1 MGIDDPTELA
11 AVLEDLATLLARCAL
26 HLKHQ
31 LVTRRDVHSSQGRKL
46 RAIRGAGRR
55 GRPAGAVDF
64 AARQL
69 GLGLALIWWQQTGR
83 RPTRT
88 YSSILGL
95 EKGAYRAFVQLV
107 IDALPRRVLR
117 KHNGRWLDIEY
128 IVRKSATDLA
138 DAQSSSDEF
147 RQRGLLDERPWLD
160 AGSRPTTPALRASN

>member
-1 MGIDDPTELA
+1 MLD
-11 AVLEDLATLLARCAL
+11 DLATLLTRCAL

-31 LVTRRDVHSSQGRKL
+31 LVTRREIHSWQGRKL

-117 KHNGRWLDIEY
+117 KHNGRWLDIDY
-128 IVRKSATDLA
+128 LVRTSATDCAEALG
-138 DAQSSSDEF
+138 SSEES
-147 RQRGLLDERPWLD
+147 RRRGLLEERSWLNTGTRTT
-160 AGSRPTTPALRASN
+160 AAATPATN